1 MNNFGV
7 KCTVLQKD
15 TRFKQ
20 HPFTPVA
27 CCDVN
32 DRDSKFLVAGHGKL
46 FKQTSP
52 TTWEPAG
59 ELK

>member
-1 MNNFGV
+1 MVGV
-7 KCTVLQKD
+7 KTVVKQTD
-15 TRFKQ
+15 PRFKQ

-32 DRDSKFLVAGHGKL
+32 DKTGKYMVAGYGKL
-46 FKQTSP
+46 YKQTSP